1 MVWIVLA
8 FLGTALLFYVLL
20 GGADFG
26 AGILEIFTGKKGID
40 VISKAIAP
48 VWEANHVWLIVVIV
62 ILFMG
67 FPAVYSTMMLV
78 LHIPMLLLLIGI
90 ILRGSSFT
98 FRYYDI
104 KQERL
109 QNVYTAFFKF
119 SSLFTPFFLGVILGS
134 VILGQITL
142 DMSEGF
148 VRVFISPWVNFFS
161 FSMGVF
167 VVALF
172 TFLASLYLLGEANK
186 EKDILLF
193 TRYARIWVVVLV
205 LSGLLVFIAGE
216 VDGLPLFNM
225 FMNSTGSIIS
235 VVLATLLIPALWW
248 SIHKHQSLGIR
259 LIAGAQTVLVL
270 LGWFMIQYPVLI
282 KISGRPDITV
292 ESAVAPDATL
302 RQLII
307 ALIIGLMVVIPS
319 LVYLFKVFKFGD
331 PEPDY

>member
-1 MVWIVLA
+1 MIWMVLI
-8 FLGTALLFYVLL
+8 FLGAALLFYVLL

-26 AGILEIFTGKKGID
+26 AGILEIFTGKKGMD

-67 FPAVYSTMMLV
+67 FPPVYSTMMLA
-78 LHIPMLLLLIGI
+78 LHIPMLLLLVGI

-109 QNVYTAFFKF
+109 QNIYTAFFKY

-148 VRVFISPWVNFFS
+148 VRVFITPWVNFFS
-161 FSMGVF
+161 FSLGLF

-172 TFLASLYLLGEANK
+172 TFLASLYLLGEARKAN
-186 EKDILLF
+186 DIKLF
-193 TRYARIWVVVLV
+193 SRYAKTWVVVLV
-205 LSGLLVFIAGE
+205 LSGALVFIASE
-216 VDGLPLFNM
+216 VDGLHLFNL
-225 FMNSTGSIIS
+225 FINSPVSIAS

-248 SIHKHQSLGIR
+248 SIHKHHALLIR

-270 LGWFMIQYPVLI
+270 LGWFAIQYPVLI
-282 KISGRPDITV
+282 RISGGPDITV
-292 ESAVAPDATL
+292 HSAVAPQATL
-302 RQLII
+302 VQLVV
-307 ALIIGLMVVIPS
+307 ALVIGLLVVIPA
-319 LVYLFKVFKFGD
+319 LVYLFKVFKFGK